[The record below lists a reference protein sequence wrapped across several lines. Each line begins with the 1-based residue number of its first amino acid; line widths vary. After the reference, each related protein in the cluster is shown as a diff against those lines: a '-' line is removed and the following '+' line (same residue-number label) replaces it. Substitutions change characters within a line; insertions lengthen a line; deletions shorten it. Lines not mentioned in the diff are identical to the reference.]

1 MEVNKQHCL
10 PPWPGDPRPPRPLTS
25 GCYRRPQE
33 QHPHP
38 TLLPSP
44 PAPASSTPLRATS
57 TSTSRGPPQRDTRSA
72 RASCQIFLTAPHHGC
87 TELVLAPVPPQLGG
101 TAVTPP
107 PRAERGRT
115 KSSQKRPNPPLP
127 SPPLGQDRAAHT
139 SALQGHQCWPHPFP
153 LDRKFTSP
161 QKSCLGWE
169 MVGMGNCWDR
179 KPRQG

>member
-115 KSSQKRPNPPLP
+115 KSSQKRPNPPPIPTTGAGQGSTHVGIAGPPVLAA
-127 SPPLGQDRAAHT
+127 SLPLGQEVH
-139 SALQGHQCWPHPFP
+139 LPPKIM
-153 LDRKFTSP
+153 L
-161 QKSCLGWE
+161 
-169 MVGMGNCWDR
+169 GMGNGGDG
-179 KPRQG
+179 KLLG